1 MIPTPLVRAGCP
13 ASLWGPP
20 WRPASLW
27 GCLLAPSLT
36 VGTPAGAQPHCGDL
50 PLALSL
56 TVGMPAGVQPHCGDP
71 HWPERGV
78 GEEEHR
84 LRGAWRVVWAS
95 PCSADWLYTWAMMPH
110 PLWSVSL
117 AVELAAEVSRYL
129 PALCLWEP
137 SDSHIL

>member
-20 WRPASLW
+20 W
-27 GCLLAPSLT
+27 
-36 VGTPAGAQPHCGDL
+36 
-50 PLALSL
+50 
-56 TVGMPAGVQPHCGDP
+56 
-71 HWPERGV
+71 PERGV

-84 LRGAWRVVWAS
+84 LRGALGVVWAS
-95 PCSADWLYTWAMMPH
+95 PCSANWLYTWSMMPH

-117 AVELAAEVSRYL
+117 AVELAAEVSGYL